1 MAKGTGTVK
10 SHKIIKFIKA
20 QLKLIKDDLK
30 HDLSLYTDNGVEF
43 TSKEYSAF
51 VNNNESLVG
60 STPSKGKPT
69 DNTVIERWNRLFI

>member
-1 MAKGTGTVK
+1 MAKEIGTVK

-20 QLKLIKDDLK
+20 RLELIKDDLK

-43 TSKEYSAF
+43 TSKEYSDF

-69 DNTVIERWNRLFI
+69 DNTGIERWNRLFI